1 MAKIA
6 TFKTKYLKDDHLF
19 IPKEVAST
27 LLLRR
32 GDEVRVMIE
41 KKNLTS
47 RVFLTF
53 LVSGKTKVKKKLI
66 YRML

>member
-1 MAKIA
+1 MGKIA